1 MIDIPELLS
10 RVSGRCPSITK
21 RCRVDQRD
29 DRAGAVNAQQQV
41 TLPVTGHG
49 PVRGLSGPVADVEA
63 FGPRPRGTD
72 RTGRRRLGSAHPPAL
87 PQRDLVCQ
95 FPAQGAA

>member
-1 MIDIPELLS
+1 MPEHHEAAAAF
-10 RVSGRCPSITK
+10 
-21 RCRVDQRD
+21 DQRD
-29 DRAGAVNAQQQV
+29 NRAGAVNAKQQV

-49 PVRGLSGPVADVEA
+49 PVRSFSGPVADVEA

-95 FPAQGAA
+95 FPAQGAALLHVEGLVDRLV